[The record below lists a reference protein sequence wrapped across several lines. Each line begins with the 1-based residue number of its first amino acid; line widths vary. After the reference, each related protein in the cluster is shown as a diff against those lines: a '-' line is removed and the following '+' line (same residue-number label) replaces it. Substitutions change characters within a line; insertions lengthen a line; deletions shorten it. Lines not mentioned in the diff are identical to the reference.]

1 MMTLFLQ
8 EKVAG
13 IAGKYADLV
22 EKQIDDAL
30 QSKDVS
36 KMEFAEINEGIRMIH
51 QVTAAL
57 WKLSACGQERT
68 GIQKDCLVER

>member
-1 MMTLFLQ
+1 MMTDLLQ
-8 EKVAG
+8 EKIAG
-13 IAGKYADLV
+13 IAGKYVDLV

-36 KMEFAEINEGIRMIH
+36 KMELAEINEGIRMIH

-57 WKLSACGQERT
+57 WKMSACGQEHT
-68 GIQKDCLVER
+68 GIQKDRLVER